1 MYCSVKVLEKW
12 QRVFYY
18 STLLSIFEELL
29 LHSLILFEKMDVICY
44 Y

>member
-1 MYCSVKVLEKW
+1 MYCSIKALEKW